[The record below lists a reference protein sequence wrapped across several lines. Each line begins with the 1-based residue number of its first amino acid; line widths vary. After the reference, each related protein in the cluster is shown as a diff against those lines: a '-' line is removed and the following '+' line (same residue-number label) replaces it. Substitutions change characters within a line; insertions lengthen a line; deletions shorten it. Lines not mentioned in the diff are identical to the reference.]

1 MEIRAGASASE
12 SAFRRRDS
20 RRLSVALVTVL
31 ALCALVFGIRDVPV
45 TDRDEPRFAQ
55 ASRQMAESDRLADW
69 VVPRVGDEIRLKK
82 PPLIYWV
89 QAPTVLAIT
98 GGRPL
103 EDAIW
108 MYRLPSAVAAWLAG
122 LATLW
127 LGRRMFGGNAGLLAA
142 CLLVV
147 SPVIAVDCHM
157 ARADEVLLFSTTLA
171 MCFLWSLWSAHRR
184 GGTRGGLP
192 LATVI
197 GFWIAVGLG
206 ILAKGPITPFVA
218 GSAAF
223 SCALARRDW
232 RFLWRLRPLLGV
244 AVLAAIALPWLWLAQ
259 REVGWDTLKAA
270 FEREV
275 LQRAREGAEGH
286 AAPPGYYLLTIFAF
300 FFPGALLVVLGFE
313 RAVRRAFVVRPAAAT
328 GLVARLR
335 ARWGSV
341 RGRDAELFLLAWIVP
356 TWLAFELVVTK
367 FPHYVLPVYPALALV
382 VARCALGGLRA
393 LPKPLNAGDR
403 VTFGAWAVVGTVLS
417 LAGPALAIGL
427 LVSGRAGAA
436 TPSFPALST
445 HDPLKLCVA
454 LLASLAA
461 VALVWRAL
469 VHARTARFARAFA
482 VAIPAA
488 VLAEMALFGAWI
500 PESRWIWNT
509 PRIVG
514 AIVEDSGKDPTSACF
529 PLVAGVGYNEDSLL
543 WTTRN
548 RLVRFGDRVSDENR
562 ASLRAWCTAN
572 PGAYLLIPRAQAEEF
587 AEFGTT
593 VAGFDGFNYSDG
605 DPVDHALIRLGPPRA
620 AEGPR

>member
-1 MEIRAGASASE
+1 MPSHAGSRASE

-20 RRLSVALVTVL
+20 LRLSLALVTLL

-69 VVPRVGDEIRLKK
+69 VIPRVGDEIRLKK

-89 QAPTVLAIT
+89 QAPAVLALT

-103 EDAIW
+103 HDAIW

-142 CLLVV
+142 SLLVV

-157 ARADEVLLFSTTLA
+157 ARADEVLLLATTLS
-171 MCFLWSLWSAHRR
+171 MCFLWRLWSAHRR
-184 GGTRGGLP
+184 DPGARGGLGAASA
-192 LATVI
+192 L
-197 GFWIAVGLG
+197 GLWLCVGLG
-206 ILAKGPITPFVA
+206 ILAKGPITPFVV

-223 SCALARRDW
+223 ACAAARRDW
-232 RFLWRLRPLLGV
+232 RFLWRLRPFLGV
-244 AVLAAIALPWLWLAQ
+244 LVLGALALPWLWLAE

-275 LQRAREGAEGH
+275 LDRAREGAEGH
-286 AAPPGYYLLTIFAF
+286 AAPPGYYLVTIFAF
-300 FFPGALLVVLGFE
+300 FFPGSLLVVLGFE
-313 RAVRRAFVVRPAAAT
+313 RAVRRAFVARHGGGAGSLARVR
-328 GLVARLR
+328 ARL
-335 ARWGSV
+335 AST

-356 TWLAFELVVTK
+356 TWIAFELVVTK

-403 VTFGAWAVVGTVLS
+403 LTFGAWAVVGTVLAV
-417 LAGPALAIGL
+417 AGAALALGL
-427 LVSGRAGAA
+427 LVTGRAGAWS
-436 TPSFPALST
+436 PSHPALAPHSAVT
-445 HDPLKLCVA
+445 LSIALVA
-454 LLASLAA
+454 TIVA
-461 VALVWRAL
+461 VTLVWRAL
-469 VHARTARFARAFA
+469 AHARAARFAQAFIL
-482 VAIPAA
+482 AIPAA

-500 PESRWIWNT
+500 PEARWIWNT

-514 AIVEDSGKDPTSACF
+514 AIVADSGKLPTGACF

-548 RLVRFGDRVSDENR
+548 RLVRFGDRVDDSNR
-562 ASLRAWCTAN
+562 AALGAWCRAN
-572 PGAYLLIPRAQAEEF
+572 PGAYLLIPRAQAAEF
-587 AEFGTT
+587 AAFGVR
-593 VAGFDGFNYSDG
+593 VAEFDGFNYS
-605 DPVDHALIRLGPPRA
+605 AIRWTTR
-620 AEGPR
+620 